1 MGCTDIHD
9 YGRSTYCLA
18 LAIYKIKFEEIRYH
32 EITCA
37 VLELRILAH
46 RFMLKTIIITIVIIF
61 IAFELIEHLIFPL
74 FWFIF
79 KGRKRSTY
87 GVMGMIGK
95 VVEIKRWDKTEGQV
109 LVNGELWMA
118 VCDVPLTV
126 GNKAEIQGIEGLIL
140 NLKPHENNKE

>member
-1 MGCTDIHD
+1 M
-9 YGRSTYCLA
+9 
-18 LAIYKIKFEEIRYH
+18 
-32 EITCA
+32 
-37 VLELRILAH
+37 AH

-79 KGRKRSTY
+79 KGRKRSAY

-109 LVNGELWMA
+109 LINGELWKA
-118 VCDVPLTV
+118 VCEVPLLN
-126 GNKAEIQGIEGLIL
+126 GGKAVVQGIEGLTL
-140 NLKPHENNKE
+140 KLKPYETIEKV